1 MSTKLTD
8 SNTLFLEGSTKF
20 YVPKNSVVQTPPPRT
35 PVFFNTMAKFE
46 RNLLISIFNSYAS
59 QSSHKLTFSDTL
71 SGVGATG
78 LRLANE
84 SNYVQKIYFNDVNIN
99 A

>member
-8 SNTLFLEGSTKF
+8 SNTLFLEGNTKF
-20 YVPKNSVVQTPPPRT
+20 YVPKNSLVQIPPPRT
-35 PVFFNTMAKFE
+35 PVFFNTMAKFK

-59 QSSHKLTFSDTL
+59 QSSHKLTLSDTL

-78 LRLANE
+78 LRLAN
-84 SNYVQKIYFNDVNIN
+84 
-99 A
+99 